1 MIGSI
6 SQNSTYNNSPNFKAV
21 IPIKSLKITD
31 HVNINSPKNSSY
43 VDSFNF
49 CETKSVVN
57 DLRKV
62 LFRRDKAEE
71 KNPFYSWLNQHIR
84 KRFVENLKPKDYSI
98 YDNAKYYDFYNK
110 KLVLERFDGQPYLLI
125 GNDAQIISNL
135 GTALGRIKAEVKKQA
150 TSLANEFTTPE
161 ELEVLQRQAL
171 DFSPEVSK
179 ARQNYAIAM
188 HQIMNRVDPNQPAVD
203 IFAQRK
209 KSGAL
214 KALGVVFE

>member
-1 MIGSI
+1 MIGAI
-6 SQNSTYNNSPNFKAV
+6 SQNSTYNHPPNFKAA
-21 IPIKSLKITD
+21 IPIRSLKITD

-43 VDSFNF
+43 VESFDF
-49 CETKSVVN
+49 CEIKSAVN

-62 LFRRDKAEE
+62 LFKKDNSE
-71 KNPFYSWLNQHIR
+71 KDNPFYSWLNQHIR
-84 KRFVENLKPKDYSI
+84 KRFVENSKPKDYSI

-125 GNDAQIISNL
+125 GDDAKVISNL
-135 GTALGRIKAEVKKQA
+135 GMALGRVKAEVK
-150 TSLANEFTTPE
+150 NEAIEMADEYATPE
-161 ELEVLQRQAL
+161 EIDAIKRHAIE
-171 DFSPEVSK
+171 FSPEVRL

-188 HQIMNRVDPNQPAVD
+188 HQIMSRVDANQPAVD